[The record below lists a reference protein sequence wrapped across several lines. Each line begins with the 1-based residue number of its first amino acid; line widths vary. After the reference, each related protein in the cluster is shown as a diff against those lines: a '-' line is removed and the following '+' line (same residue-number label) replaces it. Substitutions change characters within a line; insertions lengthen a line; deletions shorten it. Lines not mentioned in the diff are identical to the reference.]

1 MQKFKFDAKCFRML
15 PNPYGDAEIVGS
27 PVTYE
32 AYVEIQKLPDN
43 FPMKTNPREQN
54 LNTKVSKTIRESINT
69 LDETFHIKNR
79 GIVLSAKS
87 VSYDQKAKKMTI
99 VMDDEEV
106 HGNIDGGH
114 TYKIILEERDR
125 IEKEQYVKVEVI
137 VNAELFFTELAA
149 ARNTSV
155 QVQDRTIVELEKK
168 FNPIKAFLPQII
180 CDNIA
185 FKQNETKRISVETIL
200 SILTCF
206 DISKYNNIDNQPV
219 IAYTKKSACINTYI
233 KYCDEDKKNG
243 RKDNPY
249 IKMASIAETILQ
261 LYEKIERNYPKYYK
275 AAYQGG
281 KFGAVKGIGYKAGKK
296 FHTELYDEEIDYS
309 IPKGLILPIL
319 SSFRSLVIEKDGKY
333 KWRDEVDVF
342 AYLDR
347 YGAQLIKYTME
358 RYRTLSSNPN
368 ALGKDSGQWR
378 ELYSFMFSQYKDEL
392 LKQQGFEI

>member
-43 FPMKTNPREQN
+43 FPMKTNPRDQN

-155 QVQDRTIVELEKK
+155 QVQDRTIAELEKK

-233 KYCDEDKKNG
+233 KYCDEDKKTAG
-243 RKDNPY
+243 R
-249 IKMASIAETILQ
+249 IIHI
-261 LYEKIERNYPKYYK
+261 
-275 AAYQGG
+275 
-281 KFGAVKGIGYKAGKK
+281 
-296 FHTELYDEEIDYS
+296 
-309 IPKGLILPIL
+309 
-319 SSFRSLVIEKDGKY
+319 
-333 KWRDEVDVF
+333 
-342 AYLDR
+342 
-347 YGAQLIKYTME
+347 
-358 RYRTLSSNPN
+358 
-368 ALGKDSGQWR
+368 
-378 ELYSFMFSQYKDEL
+378 
-392 LKQQGFEI
+392 